1 MIHIR
6 KKYRKKNPSSTHLKP
21 ILQIPQPVKEGI
33 DEGLKD
39 FFKKIT
45 CYILFILL
53 HFFIYI
59 IYILFI

>member
-1 MIHIR
+1 MITIR
-6 KKYRKKNPSSTHLKP
+6 KKYIKKNLSDAHCKP
-21 ILQIPQPVKEGI
+21 LLQIPQPVKEGI

-53 HFFIYI
+53 HFLIYI
-59 IYILFI
+59 IYILLI